1 MMSRVNISQELK
13 VFLKKHIQSVFSLEV
28 LLLLRRER
36 VRSFTASEIA
46 SDVGIEIDVAQQQL
60 SELTSAELIETTNGD
75 VARYR
80 YAPVDEKLASL
91 VDQLAF
97 AYAKQRVP
105 ILSLILTER
114 ADRIR
119 GFVEAYRL
127 NRVS

>member
-1 MMSRVNISQELK
+1 MSRVNISQELK
-13 VFLKKHIQSVFSLEV
+13 TFLKEHIHSVFSLEV

-36 VRSFTASEIA
+36 SRSLTAAEVA
-46 SDVGIEIDVAQQQL
+46 VELGIENDVAQQL
-60 SELTSAELIETTNGD
+60 SELSSAHLICTANND
-75 VARYR
+75 VAKYR
-80 YAPVDEKLASL
+80 YAPVDERLESL
-91 VDQLAF
+91 VDQLAA

-105 ILSLILTER
+105 ILSLILTEH

>member
-1 MMSRVNISQELK
+1 MSRVNISQELK
-13 VFLKKHIQSVFSLEV
+13 TFLKEHIQSVFSLEV

-36 VRSFTASEIA
+36 IRSFTGPEVANEL
-46 SDVGIEIDVAQQQL
+46 GIEIDVAQQQL
-60 SELTSAELIETTNGD
+60 SELTTAKLIATANGD

-80 YAPVDEKLASL
+80 YAPVDEKLGSL
-91 VDQLAF
+91 VDQLAV

-105 ILSLILTER
+105 ILSLILTEH